1 MKKTFAFLCCLAI
14 GMVGVNSCIEDEY
27 DLDKD
32 IDKSIML
39 KNFSIAVSETFTFYI
54 TDIVTQS
61 YTIGSGGNFT
71 VTLPDGVVGS
81 CYVDRISRELTDKY
95 IYSNATVSATIV
107 NNLPEP
113 FTVTATA
120 YDRSGNP
127 MPAITATCTPALIP
141 TGSSPVKVELKA
153 SGNIHNL
160 DAVSLEMTMD
170 KNSVTFNKNQTVVIK
185 DIVIR
190 FPDGVGKKE
199 D

>member
-1 MKKTFAFLCCLAI
+1 MA
-14 GMVGVNSCIEDEY
+14 GVSSCIEDEY

-39 KNFSIAVSETFTFYI
+39 KNFSMAISETFIFKI
-54 TDIVTQS
+54 TDIITQS
-61 YTIGSGGNFT
+61 YTTDSDGDFT
-71 VTLPDGVVGS
+71 VTLPGGILGS
-81 CYVDRISRELTDKY
+81 CYVDKISRELTDKY

-113 FTVTATA
+113 FTATATA

-127 MPAITATCTPALIP
+127 MPEITATCTPSVIP
-141 TGSSPVKVELKA
+141 TGSTPVKVELKA

-160 DAVSLEMTMD
+160 DAVSLEMKMD
-170 KNSVTFNKNQTVVIK
+170 KSTVTFNKNQTIVIK

-190 FPDGVGKKE
+190 FPDGVGRKE